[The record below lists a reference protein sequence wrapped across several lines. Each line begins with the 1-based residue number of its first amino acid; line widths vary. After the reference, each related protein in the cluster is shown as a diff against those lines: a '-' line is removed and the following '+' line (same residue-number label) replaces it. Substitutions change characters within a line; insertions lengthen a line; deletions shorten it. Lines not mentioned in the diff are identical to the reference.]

1 MKPEL
6 KRPGAGRGSG
16 TRSGHV
22 GEVEQQPLVG
32 LQFQVL
38 QLERGVRLTARLGAE
53 QQVNLGRQAGAGG
66 CQWGSLAH
74 VPKVEHYQETLV
86 LVPPADVG
94 EEVRPRGERVEV
106 SVQQGALLAPLIA
119 QLSEQAEEGAW
130 VFALAL

>member
-119 QLSEQAEEGAW
+119 QLPEQAEEGAW